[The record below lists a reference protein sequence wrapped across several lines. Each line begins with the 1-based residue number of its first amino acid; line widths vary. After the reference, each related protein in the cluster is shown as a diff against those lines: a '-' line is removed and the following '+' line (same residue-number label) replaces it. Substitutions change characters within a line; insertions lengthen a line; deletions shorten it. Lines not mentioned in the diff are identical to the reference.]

1 MTGKMEMRLGL
12 DNLCPQMVCFS
23 SFLVVLCLFL
33 SAMIGRQFR
42 LHDLNVATSVE
53 EVEHTD
59 VRCCVFFGV
68 TTLHGTGL
76 I

>member
-1 MTGKMEMRLGL
+1 MSTDGAFFVFLG
-12 DNLCPQMVCFS
+12 DAMS
-23 SFLVVLCLFL
+23 FL
-33 SAMIGRQFR
+33 SAMSGRQFR

-59 VRCCVFFGV
+59 VRCYVFFGV

>member
-1 MTGKMEMRLGL
+1 MSTDGMFFVFLGGS
-12 DNLCPQMVCFS
+12 MS
-23 SFLVVLCLFL
+23 FL
-33 SAMIGRQFR
+33 SAMIGGQLR
-42 LHDLNVATSVE
+42 LHDLNMATSVE

-59 VRCCVFFGV
+59 VRCYIFFGV

>member
-1 MTGKMEMRLGL
+1 M
-12 DNLCPQMVCFS
+12 S
-23 SFLVVLCLFL
+23 FL
-33 SAMIGRQFR
+33 SAMIGRQLR

-59 VRCCVFFGV
+59 VRCYIFFGV